1 MVFHNETLR
10 ITKAPP
16 PSPSLKSKVVGMVMM
31 AFLFIVRFLFV
42 FTFYNIYDVIAE
54 ILRCGALNFH
64 NLANGIGRIAA
75 SHAVSRVESKSVI

>member
-31 AFLFIVRFLFV
+31 AFLFIVRFLFA

-54 ILRCGALNFH
+54 I
-64 NLANGIGRIAA
+64 
-75 SHAVSRVESKSVI
+75 

>member
-1 MVFHNETLR
+1 MVFHNDTLRITKAPPMVFHNDTLR

-54 ILRCGALNFH
+54 I
-64 NLANGIGRIAA
+64 
-75 SHAVSRVESKSVI
+75 

>member
-31 AFLFIVRFLFV
+31 AFLFIVRSLFV

-54 ILRCGALNFH
+54 ILRCGVLKKKKAPTKFL
-64 NLANGIGRIAA
+64 
-75 SHAVSRVESKSVI
+75 